1 MIKKNKVTTKYIT
14 EKYLDKRLEEQDKRL
29 EKTLD
34 ERFEKQDKH
43 FDKRM
48 DKRFNKQTAEIDKR
62 MNKRFEEQNKR
73 FDRRMDGRF
82 EEYTKV
88 ILDAFNSRF
97 NRLDTRIDDLRT
109 ELKSDIDNPQVALD
123 KTTKS
128 QADHNQEFVIVK
140 AEVNQMKQVFKQKLG
155 VEIRAV

>member
-34 ERFEKQDKH
+34 ERFEKQDKR
-43 FDKRM
+43 FDK
-48 DKRFNKQTAEIDKR
+48 
-62 MNKRFEEQNKR
+62 
-73 FDRRMDGRF
+73 RMDGRF

-88 ILDAFNSRF
+88 ILDAFDSRF

-109 ELKSDIDNPQVALD
+109 ELKSDIDNLHIALD
-123 KTTKS
+123 KTIKS

-140 AEVNQMKQVFKQKLG
+140 AEVKQMKQVFKQKLG